1 MPRLTLFRLP
11 NKLRRQ
17 VRRSRMATLTLLALL
32 LAAAVLFPLYS
43 VYCVYK
49 PPRALIGY
57 LRQKYPDVLFEVS
70 SSLLPPAA
78 APKIVALSLDDAP
91 SSHTADILDVLREHD
106 ARATFFVIGSQA
118 DTTARATLL
127 RRIVRDGHELANHGM
142 RDEPATSLGLDQLER
157 EAGQVRDLLVEAYR
171 AEQEEGGTAG
181 VLPNN
186 YYRPGSG
193 FFNRAMRQRLGN
205 AGYRIT
211 LGSVYPHDAQIASPP
226 RNAAHILSMVHPGAI
241 IICHDR
247 RQWTAPMLRMVLP
260 ALRDQGYKVVTITD
274 LVKTAEPLGGGRS

>member
-32 LAAAVLFPLYS
+32 LAVAVLFPLYS

-118 DTTARATLL
+118 DTTARAALL

-142 RDEPATSLGLDQLER
+142 RDEP
-157 EAGQVRDLLVEAYR
+157 RDLLVEAYR
-171 AEQEEGGTAG
+171 AEEQGGAAGAG

-211 LGSVYPHDAQIASPP
+211 LGSVYPHDAQIANPT

-247 RQWTAPMLRMVLP
+247 RQWTAPMLRLVLP
-260 ALRDQGYKVVTITD
+260 ALRDQGYQVVTITD